1 MRTRLIFAI
10 GVFAILL
17 SVGATAPVAAADTDA
32 CTLVTQAQL
41 SAALSVPMDA
51 GKHTTPTYVKTCT
64 WVPTGGATKSLKFVT
79 LNLES
84 ANGFEGGK
92 SLAMATKE
100 VVMTPASGIG
110 DDAYFAVFGGKIVN
124 LMVKKGSVSFKLA
137 IYGASDIDKAMSM
150 EKSIA
155 QGVVSKL

>member
-1 MRTRLIFAI
+1 MDSRTIFVVGI
-10 GVFAILL
+10 LVILL
-17 SVGATAPVAAADTDA
+17 NCAATAPVAMADTDA

-41 SAALSVPMDA
+41 SAALGVPMDA

-92 SLAMATKE
+92 SLVTASKD
-100 VVMTPASGIG
+100 VVVTPASGIG
-110 DDAYFAVFGGKIVN
+110 DDAYYAVFGGKIVN
-124 LMVKKGSVSFKLA
+124 LMVKKGNVSFKLA
-137 IYGASDIDKAMSM
+137 IYGSSDTDKAMAM
-150 EKSIA
+150 EKTIA